1 MNFVNMNGI
10 IFEHTIPNNPQQNG
24 RVERL
29 HGTLLPSARVRLEDA
44 HLNHVFLGGR
54 YYYS

>member
-24 RVERL
+24 RVEQSSWNFI
-29 HGTLLPSARVRLEDA
+29 T
-44 HLNHVFLGGR
+44 
-54 YYYS
+54 